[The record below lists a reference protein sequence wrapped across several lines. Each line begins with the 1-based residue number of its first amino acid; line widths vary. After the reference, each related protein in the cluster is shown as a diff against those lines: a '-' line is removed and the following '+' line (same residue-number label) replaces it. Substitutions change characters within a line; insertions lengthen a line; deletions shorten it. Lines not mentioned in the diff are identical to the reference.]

1 MKRGKN
7 MKSEQ
12 AIDIVEELGDRI
24 PKGQKTIF
32 KALVDDSK
40 KMEQRMTALERT
52 VSEVKTEVKSVK
64 SEVRDVKN
72 TLNNLSD
79 KIDTVINEKQS
90 LWKFLGMLI
99 KETRFWVWLIVLTL
113 LIFGV
118 TEADLFNFLKIQ

>member
-1 MKRGKN
+1 MNRGKN

-24 PKGQKTIF
+24 PKGQKAIF
-32 KALVDDSK
+32 KALVDDNK
-40 KMEQRMTALERT
+40 KMEQRMTALEKT
-52 VSEVKTEVKSVK
+52 VSEVKTEVKQVK
-64 SEVRDVKN
+64 SDVQDVKAG
-72 TLNNLSD
+72 LSDLSD

-118 TEADLFNFLKIQ
+118 TETDLLNFLKLQ

>member
-52 VSEVKTEVKSVK
+52 VSEVKIEVKSVK

-99 KETRFWVWLIVLTL
+99 KETRFWVIVLTL

-118 TEADLFNFLKIQ
+118 TESDLFNFLKIQ

>member
-24 PKGQKTIF
+24 PKGQKAIF
-32 KALVDDSK
+32 KALVDDNK
-40 KMEQRMTALERT
+40 KMEQRMTALEKT
-52 VSEVKTEVKSVK
+52 VSEVKAEVKLVK
-64 SEVRDVKN
+64 SDVQDVKIG
-72 TLNNLSD
+72 LSDLSD

-90 LWKFLGMLI
+90 LWKFLGILV

-118 TEADLFNFLKIQ
+118 TETDLFKFLKI

>member
-1 MKRGKN
+1 MKRGKS

-24 PKGQKTIF
+24 PKGQKAIF
-32 KALVDDSK
+32 KALVDDNK
-40 KMEQRMTALERT
+40 KMEQRMTALEKT
-52 VSEVKTEVKSVK
+52 VSEVKAEVKLVK
-64 SEVRDVKN
+64 SDVQDVKAG
-72 TLNNLSD
+72 LNDLSD

-118 TEADLFNFLKIQ
+118 KEANLFDFLKL

>member
-24 PKGQKTIF
+24 PKGQRAIF
-32 KALVDDSK
+32 KALVDDNK
-40 KMEQRMTALERT
+40 KMEQRMTALEKT
-52 VSEVKTEVKSVK
+52 VSEVKSD
-64 SEVRDVKN
+64 VRDIKSDIKS
-72 TLNNLSD
+72 LSK
-79 KIDTVINEKQS
+79 KIDTVINEKQNS
-90 LWKFLGMLI
+90 WKFLGMLI

-118 TEADLFNFLKIQ
+118 TETDLFKFLKF